1 MNDRIRKIVKERLLA
16 AIDDLR
22 RQAEAGEIHTLAYAA
37 TTADGHT
44 VISALTNGSIK
55 PVTLLGAVQLLSA
68 RLVEAASGLETA
80 EYRTYATDG
89 PPSDLN

>member
-37 TTADGHT
+37 TTADGNT
-44 VISALTNGSIK
+44 VVSSLTNGTVK
-55 PVTLLGAVQLLSA
+55 PITLLGAVQVLSHRIIA
-68 RLVEAASGLETA
+68 AASELETA
-80 EYRTYATDG
+80 EYRTEKTDG
-89 PPSDLN
+89 EPSDLN

>member
-37 TTADGHT
+37 TTADGNT
-44 VISALTNGSIK
+44 VVSSLTNGTIK
-55 PVTLLGAVQLLSA
+55 PVTLLGAVRLLEA
-68 RLVEAASGLETA
+68 RIIAAASDLETA
-80 EYRTYATDG
+80 EYRTDATDG